1 MNFLAH
7 FHLAENTDASRVGAL
22 LGDFVRGTPESL
34 RAQFPDEVIDGIMLH
49 RAVDQFTD
57 SHASFLDAKK
67 FLSPERRRF
76 AGIIIDIFFDHFL
89 ARHWQEYSD
98 GPLNLFI
105 SEVYRTLDRRTD
117 WLTPELEALAPR
129 MQAEN
134 WLGTYGAIDG
144 LALTFR
150 RVSSRRK
157 FLSPLVG
164 AEEDLTSHYH
174 SFSKAFHIFY
184 PQVMEFAKIRHS

>member
-1 MNFLAH
+1 LNFLAH
-7 FHLAENTDASRVGAL
+7 FHLAKNTDASRVGAL
-22 LGDFVRGTPESL
+22 LGDFVRGTPEKL
-34 RAQFPDEVIDGIMLH
+34 RTQFPDEVIDGIMLH

-89 ARHWQEYSD
+89 AHHWQEHSD
-98 GPLNLFI
+98 RPLNLFI
-105 SEVYRTLDRRTD
+105 SEVHRILDRRTD
-117 WLTPELEALAPR
+117 WLTPELEALVPR
-129 MQAEN
+129 MQSEN
-134 WLGTYGAIDG
+134 WLGSYGTIDG

-150 RVSSRRK
+150 RVSSRRE

-164 AEEDLTSHYH
+164 AEEDLTSHYL
-174 SFSKAFHIFY
+174 SFREAFHIFY
-184 PQVMEFAKIRHS
+184 PQVIEFAKIRHS

>member
-7 FHLAENTDASRVGAL
+7 FHLAKNTDASRVGAL

-34 RAQFPDEVIDGIMLH
+34 RKQFPDEVIDGIMLH

-57 SHASFLDAKK
+57 SHTSFLDAKK

-89 ARHWQEYSD
+89 AHHWQEYSD

-105 SEVYRTLDRRTD
+105 SEVHRILDRRTD
-117 WLTPELEALAPR
+117 WLTPELEALVPR

-134 WLGTYGAIDG
+134 WLGTYGTIDG

-150 RVSSRRK
+150 RISSRRE